1 MEIKQ
6 KREREDNGLVLNRCA
21 LKVGPWCILIS
32 DEFLE
37 FPALYEYFPS
47 NVQTFCLARVQLQV
61 LHRDIK
67 SVARL
72 ALLLRLTL
80 NRACAWTRERSVGNA
95 PTVIPTKTLESKFL
109 KDKTQ
114 HTWKQS
120 WHWIYGLEQSNAE
133 TRAIRRSIAGPMFA
147 EELWQCSIEQHF
159 RWSKINPCW
168 NLVLL
173 KCRWDR
179 PTYWWDRVQ
188 TAQWPD
194 CKDAFFLRSDD
205 LRIQDESESR
215 GLSII
220 FQNQRPG
227 KKTNIKMLHR
237 RGKTRR
243 FWGCDCG
250 STYLCR
256 GDSGVG

>member
-1 MEIKQ
+1 MEHIKDDGN
-6 KREREDNGLVLNRCA
+6 KTRRERERTMALCSSWTVMHVDFWWIKCSDVLPRKGSTAGVAPRHQKRCST
-21 LKVGPWCILIS
+21 CIATAVDTES
-32 DEFLE
+32 
-37 FPALYEYFPS
+37 S
-47 NVQTFCLARVQLQV
+47 MC
-61 LHRDIK
+61 
-67 SVARL
+67 
-72 ALLLRLTL
+72 
-80 NRACAWTRERSVGNA
+80 
-95 PTVIPTKTLESKFL
+95 PTVIPTKTFQSKFL
-109 KDKTQ
+109 RDKTQ
-114 HTWKQS
+114 HIWKQS
-120 WHWIYGLEQSNAE
+120 WHWIYGPEQSNAE

-159 RWSKINPCW
+159 SWSKRNPCW

-194 CKDAFFLRSDD
+194 CKDAFFLRRDD

-215 GLSII
+215 GISNNI

-227 KKTNIKMLHR
+227 KQKIIKMLHP
-237 RGKTRR
+237 RGKTHR